1 MPKPDPLALQAVIP
15 DKASAIAFDG
25 GAGEK
30 CRIVLD
36 LYSEQPE
43 ELLKLLKLRGERLI
57 VTLIREDDI
66 PKNKSL

>member
-1 MPKPDPLALQAVIP
+1 MPLKTEPLALQAVIP

-30 CRIVLD
+30 CRLALD
-36 LYSEQPE
+36 LYSEQPD

-57 VTLIREDDI
+57 ITLMREDDLQR
-66 PKNKSL
+66 S